1 MRPLT
6 RAALTALTAA
16 ALAATTCLAGG
27 PATAAPGEGATA
39 DAAPGI
45 TTVTLITGDRIAV
58 GAGSDGRPTYTVAP
72 VPGVN
77 RTGVTFALTTVG
89 TDTYIVPS
97 DVADLTGPASI
108 LDREL
113 FNVTKLVAQ
122 GFDDT
127 RTDSLPLIVQR
138 ADGGAVNGVPG
149 LDRGR
154 SVGVLGAHAVH
165 LRKSAVGAFGQEL
178 ADAGTTAAPAAAVKA
193 AKDRGRVAPRR
204 QLDRGAGPLAGVSRI
219 WLNGKVRTQDLDA
232 NLGQVKAPGAWDA
245 GVTGKDVKV
254 AVLDSGIDAG
264 HPDLAGKVDA
274 QVNFTTTPSMTDVVG
289 HGTHVAGT
297 IAGTGAAAGGARKGV
312 APDARLLI
320 GKVLGDDGSGDLAW
334 TIQGMEWAAEQGA
347 DVVNMSLGAGPTDG
361 SDPVSQA
368 LNEISEEHGTLF
380 VVAAGNTGPG
390 PSTVSTPAT
399 ADAALAVAAVDST
412 GAVAPFS
419 SRGPRVGDSGMKPE
433 IAAPGVA
440 ITAPKSSAMKATT
453 PDPRYVSMS
462 GTSMAT
468 PHVAGVAALLRQK
481 HPDWSGSRLKAVLM
495 GTAADA
501 SGGLHAVGAGQ
512 ADAVAALGATIVPD
526 TGKAEFHLGG
536 SQETSSRT
544 ITLTNTGDSPRTLA
558 LGTRTT
564 DSDVPAAALTVS
576 PATATVPAGGSV
588 TATVTVDG
596 SKFGMTNLAGAV
608 TVIPDSGSPLALPV
622 SATRTRWLTVTAK
635 RTDGAPGS
643 AAFVTVLNQ
652 RDGTYTT
659 GTLGASG
666 TARVPIQPGPVSVT
680 ATIQETDATGGPISS
695 IVTEDVTAAASEVV
709 LDAGTAVPIGAQV
722 NGSTREEMA
731 LFHLFRYN
739 NDARTYTSNGLL
751 AGGAYGAIERGQL
764 RISPTDGDQPAGS
777 VGLDEHWVLA
787 DADSSNSA
795 GDATRIFD
803 LVYHRDTVPAEP
815 VHRLDQEDVKRLARV
830 DTDIHSLNEDAHRNQ
845 LATTVVGPHVNGLNT
860 VTPSY
865 VRAPLRQTRYTSTDG
880 LQWTKQGWHIDM
892 VADGG
897 SLSANLIGPRKTYEP
912 GRRYSESFWG
922 GPLGSTGKATLTG
935 GTLSTSFTGMVD
947 SGGHTGS
954 WAEFTVPAQSTSY
967 ARLFRNDVLV
977 RSGSLSAVTVDGT
990 DPARYRIE
998 RGDDSKSVFPMGGR
1012 VFTTW
1017 TTEPVAA
1024 SGTTAVGLPLLNLG
1038 WHGRDLDLANRAT
1051 AGQDTT
1057 IDVRAVSAALDPADR
1072 TAAGAHASYTVD
1084 GGATW
1089 TPVDVR
1095 TLDRSG
1101 GYRFSVPGHA
1111 LTSGTWIGLRFGAE
1125 DAAGNSVE
1133 QTLLRAFRVS

>member
-6 RAALTALTAA
+6 RATLTALTAA
-16 ALAATTCLAGG
+16 ALVATPYFAGG
-27 PATAAPGEGATA
+27 AATAAAGDNALAGPS
-39 DAAPGI
+39 APG
-45 TTVTLITGDRIAV
+45 TTAVTLITGDRVVV
-58 GAGSDGRPTYTVAP
+58 GTGADGRPTYTIAP
-72 VPGVN
+72 QPGVD

-89 TDTYIVPS
+89 SDTYIVPS
-97 DVADLTGPASI
+97 DVADLTGPASV

-122 GFDDT
+122 GFDDARSST
-127 RTDSLPLIVQR
+127 LPLIVQR
-138 ADGGAVNGVPG
+138 ADGSSVTGV
-149 LDRGR
+149 RGFDQGR
-154 SVGVLGAHAVH
+154 NIGVLGAYAAH
-165 LRKSAVGAFGQEL
+165 LKKSAVGAFGQEL
-178 ADAGTTAAPAAAVKA
+178 ADADTTAAPAAAVKA
-193 AKDRGRVAPRR
+193 AKDHGRVAPRR
-204 QLDRGAGPLAGVSRI
+204 QLDREAGPLAGVSRI
-219 WLNGKVRTQDLDA
+219 WLNSQVKAQDLDT
-232 NLGQVKAPGAWDA
+232 NLSQVKAPAAWSA
-245 GVTGKDVKV
+245 GVTGADVKV
-254 AVLDSGIDAG
+254 AVLDSGIDAA

-274 QVNFTTTPSMTDVVG
+274 QVNFTTTPSMADVVG

-297 IAGTGAAAGGARKGV
+297 IAGTGAAADGARRGV

-320 GKVLGDDGSGDLAW
+320 GKVLGDNGSGDLAW
-334 TIQGMEWAAEQGA
+334 TVQGMEWAAAQGA
-347 DVVNMSLGAGPTDG
+347 DIVNMSLGSGPTDG

-390 PSTVSTPAT
+390 PSTVSSPAT

-412 GAVAPFS
+412 GAVASFS

-453 PDPRYVSMS
+453 PDPRYVAMS

-468 PHVAGVAALLRQK
+468 PHVAGVAALLRQQ

-501 SGGLHAVGAGQ
+501 SGGLHAVGTGQ
-512 ADAVAALGATIVPD
+512 ADAVAALGATVVPD
-526 TGKAEFHLGG
+526 TGKAQFHLGDTQG
-536 SQETSSRT
+536 AVSRT
-544 ITLTNTGDSPRTLA
+544 ITLTNTSDSPRTIA
-558 LGTRTT
+558 LGTRTSG
-564 DSDVPAAALTVS
+564 SDVPADALAVS

-588 TATVTVDG
+588 AATVTVDG
-596 SKFGMTNLAGAV
+596 SKFGATNFSGAV
-608 TVIPDSGSPLALPV
+608 TVTPDSGSALDLPV
-622 SATRTRWLTVTAK
+622 AATRTRWLTVTAK

-643 AAFVTVLNQ
+643 SAFVTVLNQ

-666 TARVPIQPGPVSVT
+666 TVRIPVQPGPVSVT
-680 ATIQETDATGGPISS
+680 ATIQETGASGGPVTS
-695 IVTEDVTAAASEVV
+695 IVTDDLAATQSEVV
-709 LDAGTAVPIGAQV
+709 LDSAKAVPIGAQV

-731 LFHLFRYN
+731 LFHLYRYN
-739 NDARTYTSNGLL
+739 HTARTYTSNGLL
-751 AGGAYGAIERGQL
+751 AGGAYGPIERGQL

-787 DADSSNSA
+787 NADSTNSV
-795 GDATRIFD
+795 GDATKIYD
-803 LVYHRDTVPAEP
+803 LAWHRDTVPADP
-815 VHRLDQEDVKRLARV
+815 VRRLGQDAVKRLARV
-830 DTDIHSLNEDAHRNQ
+830 DTDIHSLNEDGHRNQ
-845 LATTVVGPHVNGLNT
+845 FATTVVGPHVRGLNT
-860 VTPSY
+860 ATPSY
-865 VRAPLRQTRYTSTDG
+865 VRAPVRQTRYTSTDG
-880 LQWTKQGWHIDM
+880 LQWTKQGWHIDT
-892 VADGG
+892 VTNG
-897 SLSANLIGPRKTYEP
+897 SISANLISPRRTYEP
-912 GRRYSESFWG
+912 GLRYAESFWG

-935 GTLSTSFTGMVD
+935 GTLSASFTGMAD
-947 SGGHTGS
+947 DGGHTGS
-954 WAEFTVPAQSTSY
+954 FAEFVYPAQTTGY

-977 RSGSLSAVTVDGT
+977 QNGSLAAVTVDGSA
-990 DPARYRIE
+990 ARYRIE

-1017 TTEPVAA
+1017 TTEPVGA
-1024 SGTTAVGLPLLNLG
+1024 SGTTAVALPLLNLG

-1072 TAAGAHASYTVD
+1072 TPAGARASYTVD

-1095 TLDRSG
+1095 TLDESG
-1101 GYRFSVPGHA
+1101 GFGFSVPSHA
-1111 LTSGTWIGLRFGAE
+1111 LSAGTWIGLRFGAE

-1133 QTLLRAFRVS
+1133 QTLLRAFQVS